1 MPLAVLLALNPFRDI
16 PIVTLRLQGSACR
29 TIPLHGLSRFETL
42 AGFFRGQCSPR
53 QPSRECLSDAR
64 VQMIALQIQSD
75 RRLLE
80 VMKVVPFWIEHAEL
94 LSVASIDNA

>member
-1 MPLAVLLALNPFRDI
+1 
-16 PIVTLRLQGSACR
+16 
-29 TIPLHGLSRFETL
+29 
-42 AGFFRGQCSPR
+42 
-53 QPSRECLSDAR
+53 LSDAR